1 MALSVVIVNYAYD
14 PRFATPE
21 RTLAGLV
28 ALPEFASGLRAAG
41 VEVRVVQRYQR
52 DATLCH
58 AGVGYEFV
66 ADGGRARPRTV
77 DACLPV
83 ARRAAGLGAQVAHVN
98 GLVFPLQTRLLR
110 ARLGRGTA
118 LVAQHH
124 AERPWRGWRG
134 ALQRWGLAPV
144 KDPLTLLAGF
154 ELLLEAQPA
163 AHLTMVY
170 GEADLLPQVEARL
183 AASARLRERV
193 TFHGFRTQAELAGF
207 YRAAQLLVVTSR
219 HEAGPVVALEAAAW
233 GVPSVGS
240 HVGHLADGAGSWSA
254 TVPPGGR
261 GRPGSRRAGA
271 AARPGAAR
279 PPRASGACLG
289 AGQRRR
295 RHRAALRGAVPAA
308 AGRRR
313 LGARRGGG
321 GSGAGRSVAGAFAPG
336 FRTATSE
343 TLGCSGS

>member
-1 MALSVVIVNYAYD
+1 MRAPA
-14 PRFATPE
+14 RWTP
-21 RTLAGLV
+21 
-28 ALPEFASGLRAAG
+28 
-41 VEVRVVQRYQR
+41 
-52 DATLCH
+52 
-58 AGVGYEFV
+58 
-66 ADGGRARPRTV
+66 
-77 DACLPV
+77 AC
-83 ARRAAGLGAQVAHVN
+83 
-98 GLVFPLQTRLLR
+98 
-110 ARLGRGTA
+110 
-118 LVAQHH
+118 
-124 AERPWRGWRG
+124 PWRGWRG

-254 TVPPGGR
+254 TVPPGDAGALAAAVLALLR
-261 GRPGSRRAGA
+261 DPARRARLGR
-271 AARPGAAR
+271 AARVWALANDADATAR
-279 PPRASGACLG
+279 RFEGLY
-289 AGQRRR
+289 
-295 RHRAALRGAVPAA
+295 
-308 AGRRR
+308 RR
-313 LGARRGGG
+313 LLAEGA
-321 GSGAGRSVAGAFAPG
+321 
-336 FRTATSE
+336 
-343 TLGCSGS
+343 